1 MMMTARSLLFISV
14 LALAGCDSAE
24 ERAEKH
30 FQSGI
35 ELLEAGDATR
45 ALVEFRNVFAL
56 DKTHRE
62 ARLAY
67 ARTTRGLGNISES
80 YSNFL
85 NVSEQ
90 EPQNMEA
97 RLALTEMAVVAQNWD
112 EAERHGAVLIQA
124 DPPVEGSEIPR
135 LALEFRQAVQD
146 GNNTKKR
153 ELTRQAEVLAE
164 DKPDNEILHRILIE
178 GYMSEG
184 EIDKA
189 VDITDRAIAKAPENG
204 LFYRVKAMIL
214 ARKND
219 TPRLEDH
226 LRDTISRFPDDDEMK
241 GLLVRLLA
249 EEGDV
254 KGAQEFLRSEIETAD
269 DKLAAHV
276 TLIAFIQR
284 SEGAAAALAEVDV
297 ALPLHESADVLKALQ
312 AGLLFDQGQQS
323 DAIAVLQGVVDGAE
337 PGGETDRYKVT
348 LARMLLATGNE
359 VGARQL
365 VGEVLEGDPNQVE
378 ALKMSANWL
387 IEEDAADDAISAL
400 RRALDQEPEDAQAMT
415 LMALAHER
423 NGNAQL
429 AQDLLALA
437 VDASGNAPGESLRF
451 ANALFE
457 QDRFQAAEEVLIKG
471 LRSSPGNVQLLTLL
485 GQVYLRTEDWARA
498 DQVVQTLRRQEVD
511 QARAAADQLQLQV
524 ISRVEGQD
532 QGVAFLEAMA
542 NSDDGNA
549 AAKVALIRARLAQDD
564 PDAALALAR
573 ELVEEFPDN
582 PRARQVL
589 GNTQFATGDF
599 ASAEAT
605 LGELARQSG
614 VGMDI
619 LQYARVLGAQGKG
632 DDARAAIDDGLAK
645 SPDSGDLLW
654 AKASYLERDN
664 DIDGAIEIYEKLYE
678 ANSASPIIANNLA
691 SLLATYR
698 TDEASLE
705 RAFVVARRLRGT
717 SRAPFQ
723 DTYGWILF
731 RRGNAE
737 EALTYLE
744 PAAQALSR
752 DPIVQYH
759 LGRIYEELGRS
770 EDAVG
775 KYEAAITLAGKDDQR
790 AQIADAATRREA
802 LSKAADQ

>member
-1 MMMTARSLLFISV
+1 MMITARSLLLISV
-14 LALAGCDSAE
+14 LALAACDSAE

-35 ELLEAGDATR
+35 ELLESGDAKR

-56 DKTHRE
+56 DGNHKE

-67 ARTTRGLGNISES
+67 ARTARSLGNISES

-90 EPQNMEA
+90 DPQNLEA

-124 DPPVEGSEIPR
+124 ETPIEGSDIPR
-135 LALEFRQAVQD
+135 LALEFRQAVLD
-146 GNNTKKR
+146 GDNTKKR
-153 ELTRQAEVLAE
+153 ALTREAEVLAA
-164 DKPDNEILHRILIE
+164 DQPDNEILHRILIE

-189 VDITDRAIAKAPENG
+189 IDITDRAIAKSPDNG
-204 LFYRVKAMIL
+204 LFYQVKAMIL
-214 ARKND
+214 AQKND
-219 TPRLEDH
+219 TPLLEGH
-226 LRDTISRFPDDDEMK
+226 LRETIKRFPDDEEMK

-249 EEGDV
+249 QEGDIQ
-254 KGAQEFLRSEIETAD
+254 GAQEFLRSEIDTAD

-276 TLIAFIQR
+276 SLIAFIQ
-284 SEGAAAALAEVDV
+284 STQGAAAALSEVET
-297 ALPLHESADVLKALQ
+297 ALPLHENANVLKALQ
-312 AGLLFDQGQQS
+312 AGLQFDQGQQS

-348 LARMLLATGNE
+348 LARMLLSTGNE

-387 IEEDAADDAISAL
+387 IQEDAADDAINAL
-400 RRALDQEPEDAQAMT
+400 RRALDQEPEDAEAMT
-415 LMALAHER
+415 LMAQAHER

-437 VDASGNAPGESLRF
+437 VDASGNAPAESLRF
-451 ANALFE
+451 ANSLVE
-457 QDRFQAAEEVLIKG
+457 QDRLPAAEEVLIKG
-471 LRSSPGNVQLLTLL
+471 LRSNPGNFQLLNLL
-485 GQVYLRTEDWARA
+485 GQVYLGTEDWARA
-498 DQVVQTLRRQEVD
+498 DQVVQTLQRQDSER
-511 QARAAADQLQLQV
+511 AKAAADQLRLQI

-532 QGVAFLEAMA
+532 QGIAFLEQMA
-542 NSDDGNA
+542 SGDNSNA
-549 AAKVALIRARLAQDD
+549 GAKVALIRARLSQDD

-589 GNTQFATGDF
+589 GNTQFAIGDF
-599 ASAEAT
+599 AAAEAT
-605 LGELARQSG
+605 LGELANESG
-614 VGMDI
+614 VGTDI
-619 LQYARVLGAQGKG
+619 LQFARVLGAQGKG
-632 DDARAAIDDGLAK
+632 DDARQAIDDGLSK
-645 SPDSGDLLW
+645 TPDSADLLW

-664 DIDGAIEIYEKLYE
+664 DIDGAIAIYEQLYE

-717 SRAPFQ
+717 NRAPFQ

-731 RRGNAE
+731 RRGDAE
-737 EALTYLE
+737 EALTYME
-744 PAAQALSR
+744 PAAQTLAG

-759 LGRIYEELGRS
+759 LGRVYEELGRS
-770 EDAVG
+770 DDAIGRYDAVAG
-775 KYEAAITLAGKDDQR
+775 LAEEGDQR
-790 AQIADAATRREA
+790 EQISDAAARRET